1 MEELQALQQAIDLL
15 QKYRQEISQ
24 NGNGKVEKI
33 MEEIKE
39 SFDLPKSSLKKIEEL
54 LKKPDGRKRARSV
67 TLDEA
72 DKYMLKGLLMK
83 AGVRMSKKLKEVLDF
98 DKDYYDIEGILKAL
112 EDRKKRMEKVVNA
125 G

>member
-15 QKYRQEISQ
+15 QKYRQEVTE
-24 NGNGKVEKI
+24 NGSEKIEKI
-33 MEEIKE
+33 MEEIKQN
-39 SFDLPKSSLKKIEEL
+39 FDLPKSSIKKIEEL
-54 LKKPDGRKRARSV
+54 LKKPDGRKRAKSV

-98 DKDYYDIEGILKAL
+98 DKDYYDIEGIIKAL
-112 EDRKKRMEKVVNA
+112 EDRKKRMEKA
-125 G
+125 AKEG